1 MVFEATQ
8 VSKPTRPR
16 PRSKHVPSRRA
27 NPHARSSVQALRSQ
41 PHKLCAPLRASSSP
55 NPMAPDVASMTSTPS
70 TPALK
75 PSQKPL
81 SGPNVLE
88 VVFGSLLI
96 QPWYPSFYPEELVGR
111 RVERLYVCQWCFKYS
126 KELLGFIGHLVRF
139 FHIPIPSCTDWG
151 RGGTANVPS
160 NNRKHVP
167 SAIHPRPASTSTQ
180 KTTTRSTRLTAKS
193 TSSTRRTSRSS
204 PSFSSIPNPSSTMSQ
219 LFYTTSSS
227 HITPHRRFRIP
238 VSATMQR
245 RVELAGKG
253 KGRSSASSARRR

>member
-1 MVFEATQ
+1 MVFETTQ

-126 KELLGFIGHLVRF
+126 KELLGFIGHLVSF
-139 FHIPIPSCTDWG
+139 PCSLCAEH
-151 RGGTANVPS
+151 GGELTC
-160 NNRKHVP
+160 R
-167 SAIHPRPASTSTQ
+167 AIESM
-180 KTTTRSTRLTAKS
+180 
-193 TSSTRRTSRSS
+193 S
-204 PSFSSIPNPSSTMSQ
+204 PPQ
-219 LFYTTSSS
+219 
-227 HITPHRRFRIP
+227 HTP
-238 VSATMQR
+238 
-245 RVELAGKG
+245 
-253 KGRSSASSARRR
+253 ARRQRLHKRQLLALRD

>member
-1 MVFEATQ
+1 
-8 VSKPTRPR
+8 
-16 PRSKHVPSRRA
+16 
-27 NPHARSSVQALRSQ
+27 
-41 PHKLCAPLRASSSP
+41 
-55 NPMAPDVASMTSTPS
+55 MAPDVASMTSTPS

-139 FHIPIPSCTDWG
+139 FHIPIPSALT
-151 RGGTANVPS
+151 GGVADKLTCRA
-160 NNRKHVP
+160 NRKHVP
-167 SAIHPRPASTSTQ
+167 FATHPRPASTSTQ

-193 TSSTRRTSRSS
+193 TSSTPRTSRSS

-253 KGRSSASSARRR
+253 KGRSLASSARRR

>member
-1 MVFEATQ
+1 
-8 VSKPTRPR
+8 
-16 PRSKHVPSRRA
+16 
-27 NPHARSSVQALRSQ
+27 
-41 PHKLCAPLRASSSP
+41 
-55 NPMAPDVASMTSTPS
+55 MTSTPS

-126 KELLGFIGHLVRF
+126 KELLGFIGHLVRLF
-139 FHIPIPSCTDWG
+139 SILLFPLCADWG
-151 RGGTANVPS
+151 VADKLTCRA
-160 NNRKHVP
+160 NRKHVP
-167 SAIHPRPASTSTQ
+167 SATHPRQASTSTQ
-180 KTTTRSTRLTAKS
+180 KTTTRSTKLTAKS

-204 PSFSSIPNPSSTMSQ
+204 PSFSSIRNPSSTMSQ

-227 HITPHRRFRIP
+227 HTTPHQRFRIP

-245 RVELAGKG
+245 RVELVRKG
-253 KGRSSASSARRR
+253 KGRSLASSARRR